1 MQVKLRYS
9 LFLVMALR
17 IPIKM
22 INEIDKTC
30 SSSNELMKE
39 IENLYARSTLLFSE
53 HDIQRGL
60 DKMAAE
66 ITAQLSDKNPLVICV
81 MTGGLIPM
89 GHLLTRLNFNLQTDY
104 VHATRYQGEFEGGEI
119 HWVAKPRTNVEGRT
133 ILIVDDILDAGITL
147 AVIQK
152 ELFKMGAKDVQTAV
166 MVDKR
171 RERPIEGIQK
181 ANYVGLE
188 VDDKFIFGF
197 GLDYKGYLRNLAGIY
212 EVET

>member
-1 MQVKLRYS
+1 MPVKLRYS
-9 LFLVMALR
+9 LFPVMAQR

-30 SSSNELMKE
+30 SHSNESIKE

-53 HDIQRGL
+53 HDIHRGL
-60 DKMAAE
+60 DKMACE
-66 ITAQLSDKNPLVICV
+66 ITAQLADKNPIIMCV

-104 VHATRYQGEFEGGEI
+104 VHATRYQGEFQGGEI
-119 HWVAKPRTNVEGRT
+119 QWVAKPRTSVEGRT
-133 ILIVDDILDAGITL
+133 VLIVDDILDAGITL

-152 ELFKMGAKDVQTAV
+152 ELYAMGAKEVQTAV

-171 RERPIEGIQK
+171 RERPQEGVQK
-181 ANYVGLE
+181 ANYAGLE

-212 EVET
+212 EVEA